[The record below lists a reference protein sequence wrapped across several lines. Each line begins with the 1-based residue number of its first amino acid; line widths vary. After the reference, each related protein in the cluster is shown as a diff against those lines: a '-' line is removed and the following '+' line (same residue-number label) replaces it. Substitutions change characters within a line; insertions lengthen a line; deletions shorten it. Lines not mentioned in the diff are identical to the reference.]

1 MMKKVIFFSVGLIFI
16 GCKNN
21 QQHNSGEQPH
31 LAKSEEVI
39 HDDLF
44 KVVLDVTISED
55 DLLQLFYVDDMPEGA
70 FSAEKRLAYNIKG
83 QATSQKI
90 KFTLPKKV
98 FPYKLRLDFGENKI
112 ETSVK
117 INLIELKHNSD
128 SIVIDALVLERFFHP
143 NIYLEKGDSGYL
155 RKTLNGRYDPFLVS
169 TPLLEKKIEIDF

>member
-1 MMKKVIFFSVGLIFI
+1 MKNAIFFSLVIIFI

-21 QQHNSGEQPH
+21 QKRNTAERPH

-44 KVVLDVTISED
+44 KVLLDVTIFED
-55 DLLQLFYVDDMPEGA
+55 DRFQLFYVDDMPEGT

-83 QATSQKI
+83 KDTSQKI
-90 KFTLPKKV
+90 KFTLPKEV
-98 FPYKLRLDFGENKI
+98 FPYKLRIDFGENKI
-112 ETSVK
+112 ETPVK
-117 INLIELKHNSD
+117 INSIELKYNSD
-128 SIVIDALVLERFFHP
+128 SIVIDALVLEHFFHP

-169 TPLLEKKIEIDF
+169 TPLLDKKIELEF